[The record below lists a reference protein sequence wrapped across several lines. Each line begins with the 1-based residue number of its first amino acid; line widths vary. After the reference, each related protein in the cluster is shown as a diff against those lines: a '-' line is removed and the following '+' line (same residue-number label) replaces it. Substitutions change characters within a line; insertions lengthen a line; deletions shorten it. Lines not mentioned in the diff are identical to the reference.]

1 VVGKHEGV
9 MALLLMFGRSV
20 GYHDDDYRS
29 RLLTLCLTMPYSV
42 DHNLGGPG
50 GASLTSLRR
59 AYVTLLYKDF
69 LAAVRTLGQSLRNTG
84 TTADMVVLVTPEVSE
99 SSRKTLQQDGKGLK
113 L

>member
-1 VVGKHEGV
+1 
-9 MALLLMFGRSV
+9 MP
-20 GYHDDDYRS
+20 DS
-29 RLLTLCLTMPYSV
+29 RIVTVSFVIPVPS
-42 DHNLGGPG
+42 GGPG

-99 SSRKTLQQDGKGLK
+99 TSRKTLQEDGE
-113 L
+113 